1 MSTTEVKTK
10 GRILVVDDIPDTVE
24 LLKDWLTSH
33 QYDTLGVTSGVK
45 ALEIAAESKP
55 DLILLDVMM
64 PKMDGMETC
73 RRLKANPATASI
85 PVILV
90 TARNPSD
97 ARAEGMLAG
106 AIDYITKPVNLNELV
121 SRIEIALSRADQ
133 QTPVDVQR
141 LLEEVAHSALAIMGC
156 DMVWLLGI
164 DSEMAFLRSRILVT
178 TGGQRQE
185 TDFLVTAGQGEPV
198 PVYALNEDHNPFCAV
213 YVTRK
218 TEVNLLTSSLA
229 TVPSMQAL
237 QKATVALRLSYLT
250 AVPITAAGKT
260 SGVMVLGSVK
270 PVDMETQR
278 TRQIVTSL
286 ASQAAIA
293 LDYSR
298 LILDLTDRERDMRRE
313 QTFRQMVLDTMS
325 DGLVVIDSKGII
337 KYVNRRL
344 LRLTDYPKGYLE
356 GRSVG
361 ELFHPDDRIAVM
373 IGLLREGGATMR
385 FDQRL
390 MTRDNRVIPVWMS
403 RSRSQ
408 SDDLENQVIVL
419 SDMTDQKQR
428 QDELEL
434 QTRRLGALNKASHI
448 ITAKVSLHETLQNI
462 LDAAMSVVEAQGA
475 SLFLFNK
482 DNASELIVVAAVGT
496 ASDIMQGLRVPVGQ
510 GVAGWVAR
518 EAKSELV
525 SKIERDPRFFKGVDE
540 QTGLDTRSLIAVPLI
555 AGQGV
560 IGVIEVV
567 NKLDGE
573 FTQDDVRLL
582 ESMAGTAAIS
592 VENARLFDETRRRV
606 KELGTLFEASSAA
619 SSTLEFSQVIQ
630 GVARNIAKGLEVAR
644 CSIMSLDEAQ
654 HRLEALAEQC
664 DIAWLWDDAPRQ
676 ALRVLPLVEAAVGEM
691 KALQTSLTDPVLSTE
706 DRLML
711 EANGMGQ
718 VIHIPQKLRD
728 RDHLIV
734 SLFYLYPEH
743 EYSESDVQ
751 QVRTRVR
758 EWFNSI
764 EGESIERVSPVE
776 LQRLAEK
783 LMVVG
788 LSQWLMIRSWKDGE
802 DFSRLLLERGFSE
815 WTTRP
820 GSILSLEQYPT
831 TQSVIRTGAIQM
843 KLLEDLK
850 GDPYE
855 SAWVSGRGGRSCL
868 IVPLMEKGKA
878 VGAIKLLDQDARLF
892 DEGEIRLAQGIANVV
907 STAIVNARLYQSL
920 ENRARALENAYRE
933 LQQAD
938 KAKDEFIQNVS
949 HELRTPLISILG
961 YGGLMVEGDLGE
973 INEGQKD
980 ALDTMMRKAQKL
992 AEIVEDIVSA
1002 IATERTFEK
1011 NSVDLHAT
1019 LQGVIEKYTPRMND
1033 IGIKLQSSFP
1043 AIVEPVQGDS
1053 RALSEALDKLVDN
1066 ALKFGASGGQIEI
1079 AVEDAG
1085 GPTLQVSIRDYGI
1098 GIPESEHQKIFQ
1110 RFYQVDGSSTR
1121 RFGGTGLGLA
1131 IARMIV
1137 DGHGGRIDVHS
1148 RPGEG
1153 STFTVSL
1160 PKYTT
1165 LKDNGYQ

>member
-1 MSTTEVKTK
+1 MTTTEAVTK

-33 QYDTLGVTSGVK
+33 QYETLGVTSGVR
-45 ALEIAAESKP
+45 ALEMAAEHKP

-64 PKMDGMETC
+64 PRMDGMETC

-121 SRIEIALSRADQ
+121 SRIEIALSRTDQ
-133 QTPVDVQR
+133 QSPVDVQR

-164 DSEMAFLRSRILVT
+164 DAEMTLLRSRILVT
-178 TGGQRQE
+178 TVGQRQE

-198 PVYALNEDHNPFCAV
+198 PAYPLNDEQNPLCAV

-218 TEVNLLTSSLA
+218 TEVNLPLSTLPNIS
-229 TVPSMQAL
+229 SMQAL
-237 QKATVALRLSYLT
+237 QKATTALRVSYLT
-250 AVPITAAGKT
+250 VVPITAAGKT

-298 LILDLTDRERDMRRE
+298 LILDLTERERDMRRE

-325 DGLVVIDSKGII
+325 DGLVVIDSKGIV

-356 GRSVG
+356 SRSVG

-408 SDDLENQVIVL
+408 NDDLENQVIVL

-482 DNASELIVVAAVGT
+482 DNPSELIVVAAVGT

-518 EAKSELV
+518 EARSELV

-567 NKLDGE
+567 NKLEGE
-573 FTQDDVRLL
+573 FNLDDVRLL

-630 GVARNIAKGLEVAR
+630 GVARNIARGLEVAR
-644 CSIMSLDEAQ
+644 CTIMSLNETRQ
-654 HRLEALAEQC
+654 MMEILAEQC
-664 DIAWLWDDAPRQ
+664 DIAWLWDDAPRY
-676 ALRVLPLVEAAVGEM
+676 ALHDVPLVNTAVTEM
-691 KALQTSLTDPVLSTE
+691 KAVQASLNDGALSKE
-706 DRLML
+706 DRAGL
-711 EANGMGQ
+711 ESNGMGQ
-718 VIHIPQKLRD
+718 VIHIPQKLKE

-734 SLFYLYPEH
+734 SLYYLYPEH
-743 EYSESDVQ
+743 EYSENDIQ
-751 QVRTRVR
+751 QARNRIR
-758 EWFNSI
+758 EWFGGI
-764 EGESIERVSPVE
+764 EADSIERATPDE
-776 LQRLAEK
+776 LQRLADK
-783 LMVVG
+783 LMVIG
-788 LSQWLMIRSWKDGE
+788 LSQWLQIRCWKDGD
-802 DFSRLLLERGFSE
+802 DFARLVLERGFSE

-820 GSILSLEQYPT
+820 GTSLPLEQSPT
-831 TQSVIRTGAIQM
+831 MQAVVRSGAIQM
-843 KLLEDLK
+843 KVLDDLND
-850 GDPYE
+850 DPAE
-855 SAWVSGRGGRSCL
+855 LAWVSGRGGRSCL
-868 IVPLMEKGKA
+868 TLPLVEKGKT
-878 VGAIKLLDQDARLF
+878 VGAIKLIDQDARVF
-892 DEGEIRLAQGIANVV
+892 DDGEMRLAQGIANVV
-907 STAIVNARLYQSL
+907 STAMVNAGLYQSL

-1002 IATERTFEK
+1002 IATERSFEK
-1011 NSVDLHAT
+1011 NPVDLHAT
-1019 LQGVIEKYTPRMND
+1019 LQGVIEKHAPRMD
-1033 IGIKLQSSFP
+1033 DTGMKLNSTFP

-1053 RALSEALDKLVDN
+1053 RALTEALDKLLDN
-1066 ALKFGASGGQIEI
+1066 ALKFGASGGQVEI
-1079 AVEDAG
+1079 AVEDSG
-1085 GPTLQVSIRDYGI
+1085 GPTLQVSVRDYGI
-1098 GIPESEHQKIFQ
+1098 GIPESEHEKIFQ

-1131 IARMIV
+1131 IARTII
-1137 DGHGGRIDVHS
+1137 DGHGGRIDVRS
-1148 RPGEG
+1148 KPSEG
-1153 STFTVSL
+1153 ATFTVTL

-1165 LKDNGYQ
+1165 MKDNGHS

>member
-1 MSTTEVKTK
+1 MTTAEAVTK

-33 QYDTLGVTSGVK
+33 HYDTLGVTSGLR
-45 ALEIAAESKP
+45 ALDVAAETKP

-121 SRIEIALSRADQ
+121 ARIEIALSRADQ

-164 DSEMAFLRSRILVT
+164 DAEITTLRSRILVT

-185 TDFLVTAGQGEPV
+185 TDFLVTAGQGEPT
-198 PVYALNEDHNPFCAV
+198 PSYLLDDARNPLCHVYT
-213 YVTRK
+213 TRK
-218 TEVNLLTSSLA
+218 TEVNLPTSALA
-229 TVPSMQAL
+229 DATSMVAL
-237 QKATVALRLSYLT
+237 QKATDALRLGYLT

-260 SGVMVLGSVK
+260 SGVMVLGSIK

-286 ASQAAIA
+286 ASQAVIA

-298 LILDLTDRERDMRRE
+298 LILDLTDREREMRRE
-313 QTFRQMVLDTMS
+313 QAFRQMVLDTMS

-361 ELFHPDDRIAVM
+361 ELFHADDRIALMV
-373 IGLLREGGATMR
+373 GLLREGGATMR

-390 MTRDNRVIPVWMS
+390 MTKDNRVINVWMS

-408 SDDLENQVIVL
+408 TDDLENQVIVL
-419 SDMTDQKQR
+419 SDMTEQREKQE
-428 QDELEL
+428 ELEL

-448 ITAKVSLHETLQNI
+448 ITAKVSLHDTLQNI

-475 SLFLFNK
+475 SLFLFNR
-482 DNASELIVVAAVGT
+482 DNPNELIVVAAVGT

-555 AGQGV
+555 SGVGV

-567 NKLDGE
+567 NKLEGE
-573 FTQDDVRLL
+573 FTQDDVKLL

-644 CSIMSLDEAQ
+644 CTILSLNDAQ
-654 HRLEALAEQC
+654 AQLETLAEQS
-664 DIAWLWDDAPRQ
+664 DTAWPWDDAPHRLLKDHPLIGQ
-676 ALRVLPLVEAAVGEM
+676 ALQEM
-691 KALQTSLTDPVLSTE
+691 KAVQASLNDGGLSRE
-706 DRLML
+706 DRLAL
-711 EANGMGQ
+711 TSSGMGQ
-718 VIHIPQKLRD
+718 MIYVPQKAAANI
-728 RDHLIV
+728 HLLV
-734 SLFYLYPEH
+734 NLYYLYEEH
-743 EYSESDVQ
+743 QYSEGDIQ
-751 QVRTRVR
+751 QARTRIR
-758 EWFNSI
+758 EWLNSL
-764 EGESIERVSPVE
+764 GESGLERAGTAD
-776 LQRLAEK
+776 LRRLADR
-783 LMVVG
+783 LMVIG
-788 LSQWLMIRSWKDGE
+788 PSQWVHIYAWKEGE
-802 DFSRLLLERGFSE
+802 DFARLLLERGFSE

-820 GSILSLEQYPT
+820 GISLKLDAYPT
-831 TQSVIRTGAIQM
+831 LQAVIRGGGIQM
-843 KLLEDLK
+843 HVLDDLK
-850 GDPYE
+850 HDPQE
-855 SAWVSGRGGRSCL
+855 SAWISDRGGRACML
-868 IVPLMEKGKA
+868 LPLMEKGKA
-878 VGAIKLLDQDARLF
+878 VGLIKLIDQDARKF
-892 DEGEIRLAQGIANVV
+892 DEGELRLAQGIANVV
-907 STAIVNARLYQSL
+907 TTAIVNAQLYQSL
-920 ENRARALENAYRE
+920 DNRARALESAYRE
-933 LQQAD
+933 LQQSD

-961 YGGLMVEGDLGE
+961 YGGLMAEGDLGE
-973 INEGQKD
+973 INAGQKD
-980 ALDTMMRKAQKL
+980 ALDTMMRKAQQL
-992 AEIVEDIVSA
+992 AQIVEDIVSA
-1002 IATERTFEK
+1002 IATERTFEQ
-1011 NSVDLHAT
+1011 NPVDLHAT
-1019 LQGVIEKYTPRMND
+1019 LQDVIGKHTPRMTEQ
-1033 IGIKLQSSFP
+1033 GIKLQTHFP
-1043 AIVEPVQGDS
+1043 AIMEPVQGDGK
-1053 RALSEALDKLVDN
+1053 ALAEAIDKLLDN
-1066 ALKFGASGGQIEI
+1066 ALKFGASGGQVAIT
-1079 AVEDAG
+1079 VEDPG
-1085 GPTLQVSIRDYGI
+1085 GPTLQVSIRDQGI
-1098 GIPESEHQKIFQ
+1098 GIPENEHQKIFQ

-1131 IARMIV
+1131 IARTIIE
-1137 DGHGGRIDVHS
+1137 GHSGRIDVQS
-1148 RPGEG
+1148 KPGAG
-1153 STFTVSL
+1153 ATFVVTL
-1160 PKYTT
+1160 PKYDT
-1165 LKDNGYQ
+1165 LKDKGHS